1 VDEANAGGQSMKS
14 NYTKEEIEELTTWA
28 IRMVKFWG
36 VSALLYIT
44 IFYGSTLTAWI
55 LGSILVL
62 KGIQKMN
69 ETENDDENH

>member
-1 VDEANAGGQSMKS
+1 MKS
-14 NYTKEEIEELTTWA
+14 NYTEEEINQLTTWA
-28 IRMVKFWG
+28 IRMVQFWG

-55 LGSILVL
+55 LGSIVVL

-69 ETENDDENH
+69 EVEDAGDEDNGHETTK

>member
-1 VDEANAGGQSMKS
+1 VDEAYAGGQNMKS
-14 NYTKEEIEELTTWA
+14 NYTKEEIEELATWA

>member
-1 VDEANAGGQSMKS
+1 MKS
-14 NYTKEEIEELTTWA
+14 KYTEEEINELTTWT

-36 VSALLYIT
+36 ISALLYIT

>member
-1 VDEANAGGQSMKS
+1 MKFD

-28 IRMVKFWG
+28 ILMVKFWG

-44 IFYGSTLTAWI
+44 VFYGSTLTAWI

>member
-1 VDEANAGGQSMKS
+1 MKAK
-14 NYTKEEIEELTTWA
+14 YTEEEINELTTWA

-44 IFYGSTLTAWI
+44 VFYHNTLTAWI
-55 LGSILVL
+55 LGSIVVL

-69 ETENDDENH
+69 EVEKDDEDNGHETAE

>member
-1 VDEANAGGQSMKS
+1 MNMKFDADEINRFVDWLFKMA
-14 NYTKEEIEELTTWA
+14 
-28 IRMVKFWG
+28 KFWG

-44 IFYGSTLTAWI
+44 VFYGSTLAAWI

>member
-1 VDEANAGGQSMKS
+1 
-14 NYTKEEIEELTTWA
+14 
-28 IRMVKFWG
+28 MVKFWG
-36 VSALLYIT
+36 ISALLYIT